1 MVTVAIVFVI
11 VVLLIIPIAGIL
23 TWHAQEM
30 AKVKAKMAPSTS
42 PDELAQMKREMT
54 ELRQMITSL
63 AINVENMK
71 DNYVHVSALE
81 DRMKVGE

>member
-1 MVTVAIVFVI
+1 MLPIAILFIIIVFLV
-11 VVLLIIPIAGIL
+11 IPIAGIL
-23 TWHAQEM
+23 TWHSQEM
-30 AKVKAKMAPSTS
+30 AKVRAKNGPKLST
-42 PDELAQMKREMT
+42 DELDQIKREMT

>member
-1 MVTVAIVFVI
+1 MWIFGIVFLAI
-11 VVLLIIPIAGIL
+11 FVVLPIAGIL
-23 TWHAQEM
+23 AWHAQEM
-30 AKVKAKMAPSTS
+30 AKVKALTKDNISG
-42 PDELAQMKREMT
+42 DELSQMKREVT